1 MGMTDIQFKAYQR
14 LMIRLLEEAKSEK
27 ELERV
32 IKRIE
37 ALIRD
42 LQISLED

>member
-1 MGMTDIQFKAYQR
+1 MTDIQFKAYQR